1 MCERKSKPHLLSSA
15 VFCGVWNRSF
25 SVRPTCCAAVFANGE
40 FELLFDRR
48 NLEVVVNGVGPVGP
62 QAQIKPQLIAGGS
75 VGELIYLVQ
84 T

>member
-1 MCERKSKPHLLSSA
+1 M
-15 VFCGVWNRSF
+15 
-25 SVRPTCCAAVFANGE
+25 RPTCCAAVFANGE

-62 QAQIKPQLIAGGS
+62 QAQIKPQLIASGS